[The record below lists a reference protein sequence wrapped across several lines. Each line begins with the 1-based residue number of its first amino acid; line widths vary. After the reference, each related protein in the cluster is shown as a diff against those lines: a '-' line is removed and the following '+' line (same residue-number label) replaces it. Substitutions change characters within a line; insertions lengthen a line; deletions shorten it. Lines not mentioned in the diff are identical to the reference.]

1 MRRSRWAWLAL
12 LILLALITS
21 IIWTRSGPE
30 ATPGPVAS
38 ADGSDGSV
46 PDAPLPRTPAVPAGA
61 AADMTPPLPVEF
73 RDLMARADAGDARA
87 ACRLGSLLAQ
97 CSVVPPEFYS
107 DETIARAR
115 EQERKAM
122 ARNDLAAADQSARFL
137 LEAVTRRATCQGVPP
152 ELTTRA
158 AAYLRQAAL
167 AGDPEARVR
176 YMRGD
181 AFLGIGYTD
190 AQSLH
195 SPEFDLWRREVPGM
209 LQAQLR
215 AGRPE
220 AALLLL
226 EAYSETGMALAM
238 ITAPDPLLDRAY
250 LRLAQRLF
258 NDFALPEGWPTPAAD
273 AALDAQAEEL
283 AAQWHAAHFD
293 GRQYSV
299 HRDVVGFAMSL
310 FPQGDQPWVDETNWL
325 PPCADP
331 VDADQ

>member
-1 MRRSRWAWLAL
+1 
-12 LILLALITS
+12 
-21 IIWTRSGPE
+21 
-30 ATPGPVAS
+30 
-38 ADGSDGSV
+38 
-46 PDAPLPRTPAVPAGA
+46 
-61 AADMTPPLPVEF
+61 
-73 RDLMARADAGDARA
+73 
-87 ACRLGSLLAQ
+87 
-97 CSVVPPEFYS
+97 
-107 DETIARAR
+107 
-115 EQERKAM
+115 M

-137 LEAVTRRATCQGVPP
+137 LEAVKRRAACQGVPP

-176 YMRGD
+176 YLRGD

-190 AQSLH
+190 TQSLH

-226 EAYSETGMALAM
+226 EAYSETGMALSM

-293 GRQYSV
+293 GGQYSV

-331 VDADQ
+331 VEADQ